1 MVIWSGFGRA
11 SCIRKL
17 FIMSLLKR
25 NILAN
30 FIGNA
35 WTGLMSLVFVPL
47 YIHFIGIEAYG
58 LMGIY
63 TALLGLFALFDMGLS
78 STLNREIARLAVQE
92 DKAQDMRD
100 LVRTLEI
107 PYWLAGL
114 VIAAIVFVSSPLI
127 AYHWVKVKTL
137 SPDSVRTAIML
148 MGLCVAFQWPIS
160 FYSGGLMGLQRQ
172 VLLNGINVV
181 VAAFRGLGAV
191 LILWLVSPTVEA
203 FFLWQI
209 AVSALNIGLILFFLW
224 RSLPHAAEAP
234 RVRPELLLGIWR
246 FAAGMTAISI
256 VVTLVTQLDKIIL
269 SRILS
274 LEMFGYY
281 SLANVIA
288 MTLYRFINPVYSA
301 TYPQL
306 TRLVQLEA
314 REEITKLYHKS
325 AQLVSVLVLPVAL
338 VVALFSKEI
347 LLLWTR
353 DPVTAANTHLIASI
367 LIIGTAMHCLMHIP
381 YALQLA
387 HGWTRLAFLLN
398 AVSVVL
404 LVPLMILLARWYG
417 SVGAACVWLILN
429 MGYTFIGLPIMHR
442 RLLPAEKWRWYLQD
456 VGRPL
461 LGAAVVCTIGR
472 CIVRSDWPPLTLLV
486 SVGLV
491 SGGTLLAS
499 ACAANQLNA
508 VARVK
513 SLLPMLQLRKRIHT
527 V

>member
-1 MVIWSGFGRA
+1 
-11 SCIRKL
+11 
-17 FIMSLLKR
+17 MSMLKR

-30 FIGNA
+30 FVGNA
-35 WTGLMSLVFVPL
+35 WTGLMSLIFVPL

-58 LMGIY
+58 LIGIF
-63 TALLGLFALFDMGLS
+63 TTLLGLFALFDMGLS
-78 STLNREIARLAVQE
+78 STLNREIARMAVQE

-107 PYWLAGL
+107 PYWLFGL
-114 VIAAIVFVSSPLI
+114 AIAVTVVLSAPWI
-127 AYHWVKVKTL
+127 AYHWVRVKSL
-137 SPDSVRTAIML
+137 SSDSVRTAITL

-191 LILWLVSPTVEA
+191 LILWLVSPTAQA

-209 AVSALNIGLILFFLW
+209 AVSALNIGLIFFFLW
-224 RSLPHAAEAP
+224 RNLPPAAEAP
-234 RVRPELLLGIWR
+234 HFRRKQLLSIWR
-246 FAAGMTAISI
+246 FAAGMTAIGI
-256 VVTLVTQLDKIIL
+256 MTTLLTQLDKVIL
-269 SRILS
+269 SRMLS

-281 SLANVIA
+281 SLANVVA
-288 MTLYRFINPVYSA
+288 MTLYRFIGPVFSA

-306 TRLVQLEA
+306 TRLVQLDA

-325 AQLVSVLVLPVAL
+325 AQLVSAIILPVAL
-338 VVALFSKEI
+338 VVALFSREI

-353 DPVTAANTHLIASI
+353 SPVTTANTHIIVSI

-387 HGWTRLAFLLN
+387 YGWTRLAFILN
-398 AVSVVL
+398 AVSVLL
-404 LVPLMILLARWYG
+404 LVPLMILLSKLYG
-417 SVGAACVWLILN
+417 AIGAACVWLILN
-429 MGYTFIGLPIMHR
+429 TGYTFVGLPIMHR

-461 LGAAVVCTIGR
+461 LAAAVVCTIGR
-472 CIVRSDWPPLTLLV
+472 FAIKSDWPPLMLLV
-486 SVGLV
+486 SVSLV

-499 ACAANQLNA
+499 ACAGSQLNA
-508 VARVK
+508 IARIK